1 MKSSRCSKCNVS
13 SVRSIARP
21 AQPERDTG
29 AATAVEAAVRFDT
42 DWFCACCLAPSN
54 EVKPLLAKTVTP
66 EHGAR
71 KRLRTGRLRVLLVDD
86 EDIVRRCTARILSG
100 FEIVSARSGAEAL
113 AILSEDADFDVVLSD
128 VMMPGMTGPE
138 LFEHCCESHPRLA
151 QRFVFASGDPEN
163 ARHLLRAA
171 VKRAAA
177 ERTPVL
183 LTKPSTGETLMQAI
197 FAAAAREAPRSGTWA
212 IAAALPE
219 VKNYRG

>member
-1 MKSSRCSKCNVS
+1 
-13 SVRSIARP
+13 
-21 AQPERDTG
+21 
-29 AATAVEAAVRFDT
+29 
-42 DWFCACCLAPSN
+42 
-54 EVKPLLAKTVTP
+54 VKPLLAKTVTP
-66 EHGAR
+66 ERGAR
-71 KRLRTGRLRVLLVDD
+71 TRSRTGSLRVLLVDD
-86 EDIVRRCTARILSG
+86 EDLVRRCTARILSG

-128 VMMPGMTGPE
+128 VMMPEMTGPD
-138 LFEHCCESHPRLA
+138 LFEQCCESHPRLA

-163 ARHLLRAA
+163 ARQLLRVA

-183 LTKPSTGETLMQAI
+183 LTKPTTRETLMQAV
-197 FAAAAREAPRSGTWA
+197 FAAAGREPPRSGTWA